1 MPNPQ
6 SFPSTRVRVW
16 AGVNACALVVSL
28 FIPIFRPEWTLDG
41 FMPAT
46 LFDVGGVLFLQIDR
60 ILYYWYRPDQ
70 FVPTL
75 VTIAGLGAM
84 IVLFCMQIKFMFQP
98 EEAGSTLLRWAVLI
112 GGSVALAV
120 ILGEVRLQ
128 LQPTILV
135 LVCTLCSCGLLNLWV
150 DRQNKQVL

>member
-6 SFPSTRVRVW
+6 LFPSTRVRVW
-16 AGVNACALVVSL
+16 TGVNACALVVSL

-41 FMPAT
+41 FIPAT

-70 FVPTL
+70 FVPAL
-75 VTIAGLGAM
+75 ATIVGLGAM
-84 IVLFCMQIKFMFQP
+84 VVLFCMQIKFVLQP
-98 EEAGSTLLRWAVLI
+98 EEAGSTLLRWFVLI

-120 ILGEVRLQ
+120 MIGEVRLQ
-128 LQPTILV
+128 LQLTILV
-135 LVCTLCSCGLLNLWV
+135 LVCTLCSCGLSNLWI
-150 DRQNKQVL
+150 DRQDKHAL